1 MKAPLWFKPGGVFFA
16 LPQKN
21 NRRFIPLNP
30 MLRPGS
36 ILSAILILI
45 SGLVSTAQTTRTVL
59 FLGNSYTGSNNLPQ
73 LIQNAALS
81 AGDTLIFDS
90 NTPGGQTLQGHSINN
105 NSLNKIM
112 TGGWDYVVLQGQSQE
127 PIVQTSVFHQGG
139 ISLNQSVKLYNPCAV
154 TMLYMTWG
162 RKNGDAAN
170 CPFFPE
176 MCTYEGMDE
185 ALKASY
191 LQLASIIDSEVSPVS
206 AVWRNLRENH
216 PEIELY
222 AGDGSHPSA
231 AGSYAAACS
240 FYAAIFKKDPT
251 LITFNFSLNADH
263 AATIR
268 NAAKTEVFDV
278 LEVWDYKQL
287 PQSDFTYS
295 IGMGVNEVYFNPLN
309 VEIAQNYFWNFGDGE
324 TSELPNPTHFYLSS
338 GTYTVSLTTSTCDL
352 DGWHTSTSDTTIH
365 FCNHTPTIT
374 HSEPLCSADTLW
386 TQPAD
391 SYQWYSFGELIP
403 ETNQYL
409 ANYSQYPGTTF
420 SVSTTING
428 CSELSEVF
436 VAMPEWSGYYFDSA
450 MGGDP
455 CEGDTALF
463 TVHHIDGFLP
473 GNEVIR
479 WYKDGALL
487 TAQNDEDTL
496 LITEGGVYTVHV
508 MNPDSDCPSDST
520 SYTVEFDC
528 GSVGIA
534 THLEELVK
542 TFPNP
547 AAEFITLKFPDLK
560 GREEIQIFHSTGQ
573 LVKGLS
579 ASSPAIIDIADLPV
593 GLYFIRLEGYPQ
605 AAVRFVKE

>member
-1 MKAPLWFKPGGVFFA
+1 M
-16 LPQKN
+16 
-21 NRRFIPLNP
+21 
-30 MLRPGS
+30 
-36 ILSAILILI
+36 LSAIFILI

-59 FLGNSYTGSNNLPQ
+59 FLGNSYTGYNNLPQ
-73 LIQNAALS
+73 MVQNAALS

-90 NTPGGQTLQGHSINN
+90 NTPGGQTLQGHSVNS

-127 PIVQTSVFHQGG
+127 PIVQTAVFNQGG
-139 ISLNQSVKLYNPCAV
+139 ISLNETIRQHNDCAV
-154 TMLYMTWG
+154 PLLYMTWG
-162 RKNGDAAN
+162 RKNGDASN

-176 MCTYEGMDE
+176 MCTYESMDE
-185 ALKASY
+185 ALKESY
-191 LQLASIIDSEVSPVS
+191 LQLAALIDAEVSPVS
-206 AVWRNLRENH
+206 AVWRYLRDNH

-231 AGSYAAACS
+231 AGSYAAACC
-240 FYAAIFKKDPT
+240 FYAAIFQKDPE
-251 LITFNFSLNADH
+251 LITFNFSLNPSV
-263 AATIR
+263 AANIR
-268 NAAKTEVFDV
+268 QAAKIEVYDA
-278 LEVWDYKQL
+278 LQNW
-287 PQSDFTYS
+287 DFTQSPESAFEYS
-295 IGMGVNEVYFNPLN
+295 IGPGMNEVNFNPLN
-309 VEIAQNYFWNFGDGE
+309 GQIVQDYLWNFGDGE
-324 TSELPNPTHFYLSS
+324 TSDLPNPTHFYDSP
-338 GTYTVSLTTSTCDL
+338 GTYNVSLTTSACKL
-352 DGWHTSTSDTTIH
+352 GVLQTSTSDTIIH

-374 HSEPLCSADTLW
+374 YAEPLCQADTLW
-386 TQPAD
+386 TQAAD
-391 SYQWYSFGELIP
+391 SYQWFLFGEPIP

-409 ANYSQYPGTTF
+409 AHYTQYTGTTF
-420 SVSTTING
+420 SVSTTIEG
-428 CSELSEVF
+428 CSETSASF
-436 VAMPEWSGYYFDSA
+436 FANPEWSGYYFDSA

-534 THLEELVK
+534 THLEESVK
-542 TFPNP
+542 IFPNP
-547 AAEFITLKFPDLK
+547 ATEFVTLKFPDMN

-573 LVKGLS
+573 LVKVLS
-579 ASSPAIIDIADLPV
+579 ASSPATIDIADLPV